1 MSPFLVVIYSAIPTH
16 WSHTHRSCHEHFPLK
31 DTENIP
37 KSSSILVTTTKKVE
51 DERFVPQEPSKLHIR
66 PSQLHHPRFVVSLL
80 QWYTPPISLASPD
93 EPSEHERIHNLSAP
107 VI

>member
-16 WSHTHRSCHEHFPLK
+16 WLHTHRSCHEHFPLK
-31 DTENIP
+31 DTKNIP
-37 KSSSILVTTTKKVE
+37 KSSSVLVTTTKKVE

-66 PSQLHHPRFVVSLL
+66 LSQLHHPRFVFSLL
-80 QWYTPPISLASPD
+80 QRYTPPISLANSE
-93 EPSEHERIHNLSAP
+93 EPSEHKRIHNLSAP